1 MLTNEKSIPERPI
14 NITPTGKSVPKE
26 VREDIA
32 LLCIYSILNKI
43 KKEESS

>member
-1 MLTNEKSIPERPI
+1 MYNNERPI
-14 NITPTGKSVPKE
+14 NVAPTGKSVPKE

-32 LLCIYSILNKI
+32 LLCIYTILNKV

>member
-1 MLTNEKSIPERPI
+1 MNASERPI
-14 NITPTGKSVPKE
+14 NITPTGKSIPKE

-32 LLCIYSILNKI
+32 LLCIYTILNKV

>member
-1 MLTNEKSIPERPI
+1 MYNEERPI

-32 LLCIYSILNKI
+32 LLCIYTIINKV
-43 KKEESS
+43 KKEEIS